1 MSIGNKW
8 CDKLSRDNPKLKLY
22 MAHNLL
28 EEASL
33 TSILIYFVTLHKG
46 YIEITLF
53 FEFFIY
59 FNEII
64 GHKSN
69 LQFDYWNLTF
79 FWS

>member
-1 MSIGNKW
+1 
-8 CDKLSRDNPKLKLY
+8 

-69 LQFDYWNLTF
+69 LQFDY
-79 FWS
+79 